1 MLETTTPALASLD
14 AFANVT
20 DLLARRAAEAPEH
33 VAFEVPTDDASSWR
47 PVTTAAFLDDVRTI
61 AKGMM
66 GAGLAAGDTVAIM
79 APTRY
84 EWAVAD
90 LATWFAGGVVVPVYD
105 SSSAS
110 QVDAIVRN
118 AGVRLAVAG
127 SRAHADLLHAALAQA
142 GTDALGTW
150 AMRGVDGIPSLDDLV
165 VLGAHVSDA
174 EL

>member
-47 PVTTAAFLDDVRTI
+47 PVTTAAFLDDVRTL

-110 QVDAIVRN
+110 QVDAIVRD
-118 AGVRLAVAG
+118 AGVRLAVAARTPTCWTRR
-127 SRAHADLLHAALAQA
+127 SRRRRPTRSAPGRCGESMASP
-142 GTDALGTW
+142 
-150 AMRGVDGIPSLDDLV
+150 PSTT
-165 VLGAHVSDA
+165 S
-174 EL
+174 